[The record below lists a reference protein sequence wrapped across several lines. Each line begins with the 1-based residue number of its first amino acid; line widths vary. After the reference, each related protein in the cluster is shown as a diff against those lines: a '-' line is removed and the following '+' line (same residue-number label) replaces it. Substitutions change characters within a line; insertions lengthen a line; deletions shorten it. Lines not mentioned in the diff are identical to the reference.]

1 MRLFVCEY
9 ITGGGLLGSSLPP
22 GLAREGDMMLGAL
35 VKDAA
40 GLARIDVVTTRD
52 ARLAVPAL
60 PAECRMIGG
69 DEPAWAAWQAMMQ
82 AADAVWPIAPE
93 TAGVLTR
100 LSSLALAAGKPLIGS
115 RPDAVDLAASKRAT
129 VERLTA
135 CGIAAEPTVPA
146 DAVLHDALPPGDDGW
161 VLKPDDGVGAEAT
174 QLYRRRD
181 DLLRA
186 LRAAPELRGMVVQ
199 RYVAGPAASLSVLCR
214 DGRSWLLSCN
224 RQDVVIE
231 RGVFRYRGGV
241 VGGLEARRSDYT
253 AIADAAAA
261 AIPGLWGYVGID
273 LVNSAAGP
281 VVLEVN
287 PRLTTSYVAL
297 GRAIGLNP
305 AGLILRL
312 LHDPVE
318 AVRTPLR
325 VTPQRVDVTLVDA

>member
-1 MRLFVCEY
+1 LRLFICEY

-40 GLARIDVVTTRD
+40 ALAGVDVVTTRD
-52 ARLAVPAL
+52 ARLAPPAL
-60 PAECRMIGG
+60 PADCRMIGG
-69 DEPAWAAWQAMMQ
+69 DEVPWVVWQAMMQ
-82 AADAVWPIAPE
+82 EADAVWPIAPE

-100 LSSLALAAGKPLIGS
+100 LSSLAIATGRPLIGS
-115 RPDAVDLAASKRAT
+115 RPEAVDLAASKRAT

-135 CGIAAEPTVPA
+135 CGIAAVPTVPA
-146 DAVLHDALPPGDDGW
+146 DAVLRDALPRGGDGW

-174 QLYRRRD
+174 RLFRRRD
-181 DLLRA
+181 DLMRA
-186 LRAAPELRGMVVQ
+186 LRAMPALRGMVVQ
-199 RYVAGPAASLSVLCR
+199 PYVAGPAASLSVLCC

-224 RQDVVIE
+224 RQDVEIE
-231 RGVFRYRGGV
+231 GGVFRYRGGV
-241 VGGLEARRSDYT
+241 VGGLEARQSDY
-253 AIADAAAA
+253 AVIAAAVAA

-273 LVNSAAGP
+273 LVESAAGP

-312 LHDPVE
+312 LHSNLE

-325 VTPQRVDVTLVDA
+325 VTPQRIDVTFVDA